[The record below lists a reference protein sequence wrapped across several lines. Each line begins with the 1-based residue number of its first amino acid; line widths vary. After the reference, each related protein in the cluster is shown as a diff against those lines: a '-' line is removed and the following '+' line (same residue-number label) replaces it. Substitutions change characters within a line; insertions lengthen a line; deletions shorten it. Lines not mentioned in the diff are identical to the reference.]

1 MDVTQVIRRDRGV
14 GTGPPSLRAQILL
27 VASAF
32 LCGTV
37 LAALLFVGIWR
48 HTANDG
54 ARAEAS
60 QRLSQQ
66 QLTTARHRIAALG
79 QDLTVAKQA
88 AATAAAALARER
100 AALKREVAA
109 NAALA
114 RSLPP
119 RLVALTTSAHQL
131 ESQLT
136 TLQSELK
143 ALGTYVNDPGAT
155 GLDAGYLATQVD
167 YMTSAAKRAAGTAT
181 AISQKATDAGAA
193 LGNVTRRN

>member
-1 MDVTQVIRRDRGV
+1 VDVTQVIRRDRG
-14 GTGPPSLRAQILL
+14 TGSAAPSLRAQVLL

-37 LAALLFVGIWR
+37 LAGLLFVGIWR
-48 HTANDG
+48 HTAADG
-54 ARAEAS
+54 ARAQAS
-60 QRLSQQ
+60 QQVSQQ
-66 QLTTARHRIAALG
+66 QLTTARHRIAALQG
-79 QDLTVAKQA
+79 ELTKAKEAANAA
-88 AATAAAALARER
+88 AATAARER
-100 AALKREVAA
+100 RALTREVAA

-114 RSLPP
+114 RMLPP
-119 RLVALTTSAHQL
+119 RLATLTASAHEL

-167 YMTSAAKRAAGTAT
+167 YMTSAAKTAAGTAA
-181 AISQKATDAGAA
+181 AISQKATDAGAT
-193 LGNVTRRN
+193 LSNVTRRN

>member
-1 MDVTQVIRRDRGV
+1 VDVTQVIRRDRGV
-14 GTGPPSLRAQILL
+14 GAGPPSLRAQILL

-48 HTANDG
+48 HTAADG
-54 ARAEAS
+54 ARAQAS
-60 QRLSQQ
+60 QRASQQ
-66 QLTTARHRIAALG
+66 QLTSARHRIAGLDAE
-79 QDLTVAKQA
+79 LTQAKEA
-88 AATAAAALARER
+88 ASTAAAMAVRER
-100 AALKREVAA
+100 TALKREVAA

-114 RSLPP
+114 HALPP
-119 RLVALTTSAHQL
+119 RLAALTASAHAL

-155 GLDAGYLATQVD
+155 GLDAGYLATQVE
-167 YMTSAAKRAAGTAT
+167 YMATAAKTAAGAAA
-181 AISQKATDAGAA
+181 AISQKATDAGAT
-193 LGNVTRRN
+193 LNNVTRRN

>member
-1 MDVTQVIRRDRGV
+1 VDVTQVIRRDRGV
-14 GTGPPSLRAQILL
+14 GSAPPSLRAQIML

-37 LAALLFVGIWR
+37 LASLLFVGIWR

-54 ARAEAS
+54 ARAQAS
-60 QRLSQQ
+60 QRASQQ
-66 QLTTARHRIAALG
+66 QLTNARHRIAAL
-79 QDLTVAKQA
+79 QKDLTQAKDA
-88 AATAAAALARER
+88 AGAAGAALTRER
-100 AALKREVAA
+100 TALRRETAA

-114 RSLPP
+114 RALPP
-119 RLVALTTSAHQL
+119 RLAALTASAHDL
-131 ESQLT
+131 DSQLT

-167 YMTSAAKRAAGTAT
+167 YMTSAAKTAAGAAA
-181 AISQKATDAGAA
+181 AISQKATDAGAT

>member
-1 MDVTQVIRRDRGV
+1 MDVTQVIRRDRGA
-14 GTGPPSLRAQILL
+14 GPPSLRAQVLL

-54 ARAEAS
+54 ARAQAS

-79 QDLTVAKQA
+79 TELKQAKQA
-88 AATAAAALARER
+88 VGMATAAVARER
-100 AALKREVAA
+100 TALKRETSA

-114 RSLPP
+114 HALPP
-119 RLVALTTSAHQL
+119 RLAALTTSAHGL
-131 ESQLT
+131 ESQMT

-167 YMTSAAKRAAGTAT
+167 YMTSAAKTAAGAAA
-181 AISQKATDAGAA
+181 AISQKATDAGAT
-193 LGNVTRRN
+193 LSNVTRRN

>member
-1 MDVTQVIRRDRGV
+1 VDVTQVIRRDRAA
-14 GTGPPSLRAQILL
+14 GPPSLRAQVLL

-37 LAALLFVGIWR
+37 LAGLLFVGIWR
-48 HTANDG
+48 HTADDG
-54 ARAEAS
+54 ARAQAS

-66 QLTTARHRIAALG
+66 QLTAARHRVVALG
-79 QDLTVAKQA
+79 KELAQAKQA
-88 AATAAAALARER
+88 VSTATAALARDR
-100 AALKREVAA
+100 AALKRQAA
-109 NAALA
+109 ASLALA
-114 RSLPP
+114 HVLPP
-119 RLVALTTSAHQL
+119 RLAALTTSAHGL
-131 ESQLT
+131 ESQMT

-143 ALGTYVNDPGAT
+143 TLGTYVKDPGAT

-167 YMTSAAKRAAGTAT
+167 YMTSAARTAAGTAA

>member
-1 MDVTQVIRRDRGV
+1 VDVTQVIRRDRGV
-14 GTGPPSLRAQILL
+14 GTAGPSLRAQILL

-54 ARAEAS
+54 ARAQAS
-60 QRLSQQ
+60 QRLSQH
-66 QLTTARHRIAALG
+66 QLTAARHRIASL
-79 QDLTVAKQA
+79 DKELTQAKQA
-88 AATAAAALARER
+88 ASTAAAALGRER

-114 RSLPP
+114 RALPP
-119 RLVALTTSAHQL
+119 RLAALTASARGL
-131 ESQLT
+131 DSQLT

-167 YMTSAAKRAAGTAT
+167 YMTSAAKTAAGTAA
-181 AISQKATDAGAA
+181 AISQKATDAGAT

>member
-1 MDVTQVIRRDRGV
+1 VDVTQVIRRDRGV
-14 GTGPPSLRAQILL
+14 GTAPPSLRAQILL

-54 ARAEAS
+54 ARAQAS
-60 QRLSQQ
+60 QRASQQ
-66 QLTTARHRIAALG
+66 QLIAARRRIGTL
-79 QDLTVAKQA
+79 QKDLTQAKDA
-88 AATAAAALARER
+88 AGAAGAALARER
-100 AALKREVAA
+100 TALKQQTAA
-109 NAALA
+109 NTALA
-114 RSLPP
+114 RALPP
-119 RLVALTTSAHQL
+119 RLTALTASARDL

-155 GLDAGYLATQVD
+155 GLDAGYLATQVE
-167 YMTSAAKRAAGTAT
+167 YMTSAAKTAAGAAA
-181 AISQKATDAGAA
+181 AISQKATDAGAT

>member
-14 GTGPPSLRAQILL
+14 GTGPPSLRAQVLL
-27 VASAF
+27 VASAV

-48 HTANDG
+48 HTAADG
-54 ARAEAS
+54 ARAQAS
-60 QRLSQQ
+60 QRASQQ
-66 QLTTARHRIAALG
+66 QLTTARHRLAALDAERT
-79 QDLTVAKQA
+79 QAKEAASTA
-88 AATAAAALARER
+88 AATAVRER
-100 AALKREVAA
+100 TALKREVAA

-114 RSLPP
+114 RALPP
-119 RLVALTTSAHQL
+119 RLAALTASAHAL

-167 YMTSAAKRAAGTAT
+167 YMTSAAKTAAGTAA
-181 AISQKATDAGAA
+181 AISQKATDAGAT

>member
-37 LAALLFVGIWR
+37 LAGLLFVGIWR
-48 HTANDG
+48 HTADDG
-54 ARAEAS
+54 ARAQAS

-66 QLTTARHRIAALG
+66 QLTTARQRIAALTK
-79 QDLTVAKQA
+79 DLTA
-88 AATAAAALARER
+88 AQQTASAAAAVVARQR
-100 AALKREVAA
+100 TALKRETAA
-109 NAALA
+109 HAALA
-114 RSLPP
+114 HALPP
-119 RLVALTTSAHQL
+119 RLAALTTSAHEL

-167 YMTSAAKRAAGTAT
+167 YMTSAAKTAAGTAA
-181 AISQKATDAGAA
+181 AISQKATDAGAT